1 MRFIFEP
8 FVFENKAK
16 GEKYYAVRVS
26 LIDKD
31 NNVLK
36 HSYKPVMYITE
47 EQYKELI
54 SK

>member
-8 FVFENKAK
+8 FTFDDKDGK
-16 GEKYYAVRVS
+16 HYYAVRVS

-47 EQYKELI
+47 EQYNELI

>member
-8 FVFENKAK
+8 FSFISKDGK
-16 GEKYYAVRVS
+16 TYYAVRVS
-26 LIDKD
+26 LIDKEGK
-31 NNVLK
+31 VLC

-47 EQYKELI
+47 EQYKELT